1 MRLLPAFFIAAAVV
15 LTGPAAWSAPLK
27 IKLPHLVKAEEKICE
42 RKPDGVYCGR
52 GIKRKHL
59 FRCAGGEI
67 DTSLECAFG
76 CDQKAQACITR
87 PARKGSLPPPARV
100 DCNFTGQLRRAG
112 QTTPDCR

>member
-1 MRLLPAFFIAAAVV
+1 MRLLPAFIVAAFVM
-15 LTGPAAWSAPLK
+15 TGPAAWSAPLK
-27 IKLPHLVKAEEKICE
+27 IKLPHLTKAEDKICE

-87 PARKGSLPPPARV
+87 PARKGSPPPAPRV